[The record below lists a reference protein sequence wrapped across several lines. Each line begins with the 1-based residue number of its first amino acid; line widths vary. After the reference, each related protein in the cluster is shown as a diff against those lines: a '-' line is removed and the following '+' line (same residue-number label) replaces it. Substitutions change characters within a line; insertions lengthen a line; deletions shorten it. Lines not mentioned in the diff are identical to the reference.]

1 VRRAALLLSLAA
13 ALACRARAA
22 DPAPSPAPS
31 TEENPPAP
39 GLAPSPALVK
49 KLAAALAAKGPDF
62 RPNTHHFDLRRRP
75 LFTNRL
81 ILETSPYLL
90 QHANNPVSWYPWGD
104 EAFER
109 ARREKKPV
117 LLSIGYSTC
126 HWCHVMER
134 ESFEDV
140 EIARYM
146 NENYVAIKVDREER
160 PDVDD
165 VYMAA
170 VELLTGSGGWPMTTV
185 LTPERQ
191 PFFGGTYFPR
201 RQFLDV
207 LQQLRRVYDQDPQR
221 VVKVATQLTR
231 AVQESAQPARPEK
244 VPGPEAIRSAVER
257 LAGSYDSAHGGFGG
271 APKFPT
277 PVNLTLLG
285 RYYRRTSDAQALK
298 MLEHTLEEMAK
309 GGIYDQLGG
318 GFHRYSTD
326 AQWLKPHFEK
336 MLYDNAQLAIAYLE
350 GWQLTGRADFAQVAR
365 ETLDYVARDMTDP
378 RGGFFSA
385 SDADSP
391 GPGGEEIEGY
401 YFTWTPGEIE
411 GVLGTERSA
420 LAEATYGVTRRG
432 DVEGRSIL
440 RRVKPVDGAALESA
454 RKELLAARSKRAPPP
469 IDSKIVTGWNGLMI
483 SAFARAGFAF
493 GEARYTKQA
502 TRAAGFLL
510 GSVKAGEQIKR
521 SWKDGKA
528 QEDGFLDDYAALAQG
543 LIDLY
548 EATADSRWLT
558 ESIALQR
565 ALDAR
570 FRDASGGYFLTPEG
584 KQGLLAREKAAYD
597 GVIPTGNSIAA
608 LNLLRL
614 SELTGNEDYRKRAL
628 EILGAFASRIQ
639 AMPALLGALDWS
651 LDQPLEVV
659 VVLPRDNA
667 GEPLLQVLRR
677 AYLPDA
683 VRAIAAEGKD
693 LDAQARTVPLL
704 ESKRALKG
712 RTTAYVCRKRVCDL
726 PTPDPAV
733 FARQLARIEP
743 LFADHSPAPLKLP

>member
-1 VRRAALLLSLAA
+1 VIGRAVLLAA
-13 ALACRARAA
+13 ALGCTARAA
-22 DPAPSPAPS
+22 APAVSA
-31 TEENPPAP
+31 EENPAAP
-39 GLAPSPALVK
+39 GLSPSSALAK
-49 KLAAALAAKGPDF
+49 RLSAALAAKGPDF
-62 RPNTHHFDLRRRP
+62 RPNTHHLDARARP

-90 QHANNPVSWYPWGD
+90 QHANNPVSWYAWGD
-104 EAFER
+104 EPFER

-134 ESFEDV
+134 ESFEDL
-140 EIARYM
+140 EIARFM

-170 VELLTGSGGWPMTTV
+170 VELLTGGGGWPMTTV
-185 LTPERQ
+185 LTPDRQ

-207 LQQLRRVYDQDPQR
+207 LQQLRHVYDKDPER
-221 VVKVATQLTR
+221 VAKVATQLTR
-231 AVQESAQPARPEK
+231 AVQESAQPARPDK

-257 LAGSYDSAHGGFGG
+257 LAGSYDAVHGGFGG

-277 PVNLTLLG
+277 PVNITLLG

-298 MLEHTLEEMAK
+298 MFEHTLEEMAK

-365 ETLDYVARDMTDP
+365 EMLDYVGRDMTDP

-411 GVLGTERSA
+411 TVLGMERTA
-420 LAEATYGVTRRG
+420 LVEATYGVTRRG
-432 DVEGRSIL
+432 DLEGRSIL
-440 RRVKPVDGAALESA
+440 RRVKPAEGAVFESA

-469 IDSKIVTGWNGLMI
+469 IDRKIVTGWNGLMI
-483 SAFARAGFAF
+483 SAFARAGFAL
-493 GEARYTKQA
+493 GEPRYTQQA
-502 TRAAGFLL
+502 VRAAEFLL
-510 GSVKAGEQIKR
+510 ANVKRGERLAR

-548 EATADSRWLT
+548 ETTAETRWLT
-558 ESIALQR
+558 EAIALQH

-570 FRDASGGYFLTPEG
+570 FRDANGGYFLTPEG

-608 LNLLRL
+608 LNLFRL
-614 SELTGNEDYRKRAL
+614 SELTGNEEFRKRAL

-659 VVLPRDNA
+659 VVRPRDDT

-726 PTPDPAV
+726 PTADPAV
-733 FARQLARIEP
+733 FARQLARAEP
-743 LFADHSPAPLKLP
+743 LFADHSPAPLKEP

>member
-1 VRRAALLLSLAA
+1 MGRRAVRACAA
-13 ALACRARAA
+13 
-22 DPAPSPAPS
+22 
-31 TEENPPAP
+31 
-39 GLAPSPALVK
+39 
-49 KLAAALAAKGPDF
+49 
-62 RPNTHHFDLRRRP
+62 
-75 LFTNRL
+75 
-81 ILETSPYLL
+81 
-90 QHANNPVSWYPWGD
+90 
-104 EAFER
+104 
-109 ARREKKPV
+109 EKKPV

-134 ESFEDV
+134 ESFEDL

-170 VELLTGSGGWPMTTV
+170 VELLTGGGGWPMTTV
-185 LTPERQ
+185 LTPDRQ

-207 LQQLRRVYDQDPQR
+207 LQQLRRVYDKDPER
-221 VVKVATQLTR
+221 VAKVATQLTR
-231 AVQESAQPARPEK
+231 AVQESAQPARPDK

-257 LAGSYDSAHGGFGG
+257 LAGSYDAVHGGFGG

-277 PVNLTLLG
+277 PVNITLLG

-298 MLEHTLEEMAK
+298 MFEHTLEEMAK

-411 GVLGTERSA
+411 TVLGMERTA
-420 LAEATYGVTRRG
+420 LVEATYGVTRRG
-432 DVEGRSIL
+432 DLEGRSIL
-440 RRVKPVDGAALESA
+440 RRVKPAEGAVFESA

-469 IDSKIVTGWNGLMI
+469 IDRKIVTGWNGLMI
-483 SAFARAGFAF
+483 SAFARAGFAL
-493 GEARYTKQA
+493 GEPRYTQQA
-502 TRAAGFLL
+502 VRAAEFLL
-510 GSVKAGEQIKR
+510 ANVKRGERLAR

-548 EATADSRWLT
+548 ETTAETRWLT
-558 ESIALQR
+558 EAIALQH

-570 FRDASGGYFLTPEG
+570 FRDANGVYFLTPEG

-608 LNLLRL
+608 LNLFRL
-614 SELTGNEDYRKRAL
+614 SELTGNEEFRKRAL

-659 VVLPRDNA
+659 VVRPRDDT

-726 PTPDPAV
+726 PTADPAV
-733 FARQLARIEP
+733 FARQLARAEP
-743 LFADHSPAPLKLP
+743 LFADHSPAPLKEP

>member
-1 VRRAALLLSLAA
+1 
-13 ALACRARAA
+13 
-22 DPAPSPAPS
+22 
-31 TEENPPAP
+31 
-39 GLAPSPALVK
+39 LVK
-49 KLAAALAAKGPDF
+49 KLATALAAKGPDF
-62 RPNTHHFDLRRRP
+62 RPNTHHLDARGRP

-90 QHANNPVSWYPWGD
+90 QHSNNPVSWYAWGD
-104 EAFER
+104 EPFER

-134 ESFEDV
+134 ESFEDL

-146 NENYVAIKVDREER
+146 NENFVAIKVDREER

-170 VELLTGSGGWPMTTV
+170 VELLTGGGGWPMTTA

-207 LQQLRRVYDQDPQR
+207 LQQLRRVYDKDPER
-221 VVKVATQLTR
+221 VAKVATQLTR
-231 AVQESAQPARPEK
+231 AVQESAQPARPDK

-257 LAGSYDSAHGGFGG
+257 LAGSYDAAHGGFGG

-277 PVNLTLLG
+277 PVNLTLLA
-285 RYYRRTSDAQALK
+285 RYYRRTGDAQALK
-298 MLEHTLEEMAK
+298 MLVHTLEEMAK

-365 ETLDYVARDMTDP
+365 ETLDYVARDMTDS

-391 GPGGEEIEGY
+391 GPGDEEIEGY

-411 GVLGTERSA
+411 AVVGKERGA
-420 LAEATYGVTRRG
+420 LVEANYGVTRRG
-432 DVEGRSIL
+432 DLEGRSIL
-440 RRVKPVDGAALESA
+440 RRVKPAEGVALESA
-454 RKELLAARSKRAPPP
+454 RKELLAARSKRAPLP
-469 IDSKIVTGWNGLMI
+469 IDRKIVTGWNGLMI
-483 SAFARAGFAF
+483 SAFARAGFALA
-493 GEARYTKQA
+493 EPRYTKQA
-502 TRAAGFLL
+502 VRAVEFLL
-510 GSVKAGEQIKR
+510 ANVSEKGQLKR

-558 ESIALQR
+558 EAIALQR

-570 FRDASGGYFLTPEG
+570 FRDAAGGYFLTPEG
-584 KQGLLAREKAAYD
+584 KQGLLAREKSAYD

-614 SELTGNEDYRKRAL
+614 SELTGNEEFRKRAL
-628 EILGAFASRIQ
+628 EILSAFASRIQ

-659 VVLPRDNA
+659 VVRPRDDP

-693 LDAQARTVPLL
+693 LDAQARAVPLL
-704 ESKRALKG
+704 ESKRAMGGKA
-712 RTTAYVCRKRVCDL
+712 TAYVCHKRVCDL
-726 PTPDPAV
+726 PTADPAV
-733 FARQLARIEP
+733 FAKQLARAEP
-743 LFADHSPAPLKLP
+743 LFADHSPPPLKVP